1 MGNNAKNGKKE
12 CEVRQVLLIKAGHK
26 RRRKMDGACWRACI
40 RHRLPEETKAGLAS
54 WWCKQRMGLEALG
67 FLLRILWCIQSGY
80 HPENN
85 LAKFGYILDMKLG
98 ERKKERK
105 KNRILLKNSWLSSA
119 IIIKNMGIR
128 NLFFSKYIEFGLFFP
143 WKFL

>member
-1 MGNNAKNGKKE
+1 
-12 CEVRQVLLIKAGHK
+12 
-26 RRRKMDGACWRACI
+26 
-40 RHRLPEETKAGLAS
+40 
-54 WWCKQRMGLEALG
+54 MGLEALG